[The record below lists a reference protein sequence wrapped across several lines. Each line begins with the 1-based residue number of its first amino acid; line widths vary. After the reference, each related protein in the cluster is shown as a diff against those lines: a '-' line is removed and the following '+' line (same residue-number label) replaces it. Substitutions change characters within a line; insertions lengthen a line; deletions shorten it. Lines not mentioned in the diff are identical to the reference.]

1 MKFAHVVFCT
11 AILWPTLTLTTAAA
25 ERLPACSDEAVS
37 TNCVLSSE
45 ERGPWTIEEVVPRV
59 GFENAV
65 VVSTPSFEQIP
76 GLFGRDEPAVL
87 ILKCDENVTQLEVKF
102 GENFMS
108 DLGDFGTLVYK
119 VDNQPPV
126 ALQTASSEDRSA
138 LGVYDG
144 TQASTLIQALS
155 GSQNLLVTAT
165 SFTGR
170 NMTASFAIDGV
181 QDAVTPLRTLCN
193 W

>member
-1 MKFAHVVFCT
+1 MKLVSIVFC
-11 AILWPTLTLTTAAA
+11 AAVLWPALTVSSTAA
-25 ERLPACSDEAVS
+25 ERLPSCNETALS
-37 TNCVLSSE
+37 TSCVLSSE

-59 GFENAV
+59 GSQNAI

-76 GLFGRDEPAVL
+76 GLFGRDEPA
-87 ILKCDENVTQLEVKF
+87 ILMLACKEGVTQLEVSF

-108 DLGDFGTLVYK
+108 GLDDFGKLVYK
-119 VDNQPPV
+119 VDNEAPV
-126 ALQTASSEDRSA
+126 ALQTEPSEDRFS

-144 TQASTLIQALS
+144 TQASTLIETLF
-155 GSQNLLVTAT
+155 GSTNLLVTAT